1 MRQFTLCNGSQVV
14 NFASLSLYHYP
25 FSMPGG
31 ESLCSHPQFFI
42 SMSADNSARCD
53 LGATHRHPNTG
64 NSLAPWLPATTLSIQ
79 DLCSIGTLDTL
90 LFPYRQFV
98 VSAGR
103 LLRFPKDNTF
113 LLPFRTFRDIQC
125 VWKGAYAPI
134 PSISSSI
141 ISATLNGLH
150 GQQQIGRCL
159 LILSQSSLS
168 IVCEA

>member
-79 DLCSIGTLDTL
+79 DLCSIGTLDAL
-90 LFPYRQFV
+90 LFPCRQLV
-98 VSAGR
+98 VSAG
-103 LLRFPKDNTF
+103 
-113 LLPFRTFRDIQC
+113 
-125 VWKGAYAPI
+125 
-134 PSISSSI
+134 SIF
-141 ISATLNGLH
+141 
-150 GQQQIGRCL
+150 IGRVCKHYCVSKSCHCL
-159 LILSQSSLS
+159 FSLAIGVS
-168 IVCEA
+168 EHFIRYFLDAREHLC